1 MSHELSIRMIKL
13 VAMENIPFK
22 IYSAS
27 AGSGKTFTLV
37 KEYLKICLGT
47 KSPKKFIAI
56 LAITFTNK
64 AASEMKER
72 IIKSLKAF
80 SNPTKAEQTERDMM
94 SLLVEETGLT
104 IEELQSRSQLVFE
117 TILHNYSQ
125 FSIGTID
132 KFTHRI
138 IRTFAQ
144 DLDLPANFEVEM
156 EHQLL
161 LKQAVDLL
169 ISKTGEDKKLTQLF
183 VNFIHDK
190 TADDKSWLIE
200 NDFYTIAEEL
210 LKESGQEHCESLKD
224 LSLDDF
230 FKLREEIHKY
240 LNAIDKELSQ
250 IGIGFSTD
258 CSDKGLLA
266 EWFSGGARS
275 GIPKY
280 FEYLKTKN
288 WEKYIPSNA
297 NVKNFE
303 KDTWYAGKAPKEFYT
318 EIDAIQE
325 KFYPLVKR
333 ALEILEEYPK
343 YVHFKLIARNFYSM
357 AVLHEISKELQ
368 QIKEQNNII
377 PIGEFNK
384 KIAQVLQHEEGNFIY
399 ERLGERYANY
409 FIDEFQDTSELQWKN
424 LLPLIENAIADG
436 LKPGSA
442 MIVGDAKQAIY
453 RWRGGEVDQFIDLQQ
468 LAADTSLQGAYR
480 MESLSLENN
489 YRSTAE
495 VVDFN
500 NKLFSSI
507 AHQVEKEEYRNL
519 FKDLSAQQ
527 VKGNGGYVS
536 LEYIEN
542 GEEHDEQQKQK
553 CLQTIEDLI
562 NDEGFNY
569 GDICILTRTKA
580 KGALLVK
587 MLSDENIPVISSES
601 LLIEQSPEVRL
612 LLNFLRFLNEP
623 THPRYRFK
631 LIEFLHENDLI
642 PWSLENANMK
652 LAELCE
658 APEQRFNAFLKEIV
672 LDFNFLHWRSI
683 SLIELCHKIIKS
695 FKLEKTARVYMQFFL
710 DELWVFCNKYSQD
723 LYGFLS
729 YWDERA
735 HKLSIAVPEGI
746 NAVQVMTIHKSKG
759 LEFPVVLF
767 PFANWNATSERD
779 AKSWVE
785 IDEPEL
791 QDLPTSL
798 IPLGKQLESSTSQ
811 LQTIYKEHKSK
822 VLLDNLNM
830 LYVALTRPKTRLY
843 IFTSPKG
850 RGKNLSEFFDT
861 FLKSGG
867 HWEDG
872 KTQYSFGYKVKASLK
887 KKGENKYIQVVQ
899 PVEDISKILRISRQ
913 APKMWEVEN
922 PEKGADKGRKVHE
935 ILSYIKTID
944 DINAALKRA
953 LRKGLIA
960 SSEEVEMRRLLEMT
974 IQNEQVKKYFVE
986 GLKVKNEEEILL
998 KNGEVLRP
1006 DRLVFEGSEVSEV
1019 SILDYK
1025 TGEANPTHQS
1035 QILGYKSH
1043 IEQMGYKVKECV
1055 LVYINEES
1063 IELERV

>member
-1 MSHELSIRMIKL
+1 
-13 VAMENIPFK
+13 MENIPFK

-37 KEYLKICLGT
+37 KEYLKICLST
-47 KSPKKFIAI
+47 KSPKKFIEI

-64 AASEMKER
+64 AAAEMKER
-72 IIKSLKAF
+72 IVKSLKAF
-80 SNPTKAEQTERDMM
+80 SNPDKAEQTERDMM
-94 SLLVEETGLT
+94 KLLAGETGLSL
-104 IEELQSRSQLVFE
+104 EELQNRAQLVFE

-169 ISKTGEDKKLTQLF
+169 ISRTGEDEKLTQLF
-183 VNFIHDK
+183 VNFIQDK

-210 LKESGQEHCESLKD
+210 LKESGQEHCDSLKK

-230 FKLREEIHKY
+230 FKLRKEIHKY
-240 LNAIDKELSQ
+240 FNEIDKELSA
-250 IGIGFSTD
+250 IGLGFKSD
-258 CSDKGLLA
+258 CEGKGLEA
-266 EWFSGGARS
+266 QWIVGGAKS
-275 GIPKY
+275 GLPKY
-280 FEYLKTKN
+280 FEFLRTKQ
-288 WEKYIPSNA
+288 WEKYLPSNA
-297 NVKNFE
+297 NLKNLE
-303 KDTWYAGKAPKEFYT
+303 KDTWYAGKAPKESYS
-318 EIDAIQE
+318 EIDALQE
-325 KFYPLVKR
+325 KFYPLAKR
-333 ALEILEEYPK
+333 ALEILEDYPK

-357 AVLHEISKELQ
+357 AVLHEISKEMQ
-368 QIKEQNNII
+368 HIKEQNNII

-384 KIAQVLQHEEGNFIY
+384 KIAEVLQNEEGNFIY
-399 ERLGERYANY
+399 ERLGERYAHY

-436 LKPGSA
+436 EKPGSA
-442 MIVGDAKQAIY
+442 MLVGDAKQAIY
-453 RWRGGEVDQFIDLQQ
+453 RWRGGEVDQFIDLQH
-468 LAADTSLQGAYR
+468 LAADTSSQGAYN
-480 MESLSLENN
+480 MERLSLENN
-489 YRSTAE
+489 YRSTEE

-507 AHQVEKEEYRNL
+507 AHQVEKEKYRDL
-519 FKDLSAQQ
+519 FKDLNAQQ
-527 VKGNGGYVS
+527 VKGEGGYVS

-542 GEEHDEQQKQK
+542 GAEHDDMQKQA
-553 CLQTIEDLI
+553 CLETIRDLKED
-562 NDEGFNY
+562 GFNY

-580 KGALLVK
+580 KGAVIVK
-587 MLSDENIPVISSES
+587 MLSDENVPVISSES
-601 LLIEQSPEVRL
+601 LLLEQSTEVRF

-623 THPRYRFK
+623 NHPRYRFK
-631 LIEFLHENDLI
+631 LIEFLQEKELC
-642 PWSLENANMK
+642 PWTLENIN
-652 LAELCE
+652 LQLGELCE
-658 APEQRFNAFLKEIV
+658 ASEERFNAFLKEIIE
-672 LDFNFLHWRSI
+672 DFDMLKWRSI
-683 SLIELCHKIIKS
+683 SLIELCHKIIKA
-695 FKLEKTARVYMQFFL
+695 FKLEETARVYMQFFL
-710 DELWVFCNKYSQD
+710 DELWVYSNKYSQD
-723 LYGFLS
+723 LYGFLN
-729 YWDERA
+729 YWNERA
-735 HKLSIAVPEGI
+735 HKLSIAIPEGI

-798 IPLGKQLESSTSQ
+798 IPLGKQLESSTPH
-811 LQTIYKEHKSK
+811 LKTVYKEHKAK

-843 IFTSPKG
+843 IYTSPNG

-861 FLKSGG
+861 FLKSEGD
-867 HWEDG
+867 WEDG
-872 KTQYSFGYKVKASLK
+872 KTQYSFGDKVKASPK
-887 KKGENKYIQVVQ
+887 KRAENKNIQLAQ

-935 ILSYIKTID
+935 ILSYIKTTNDID
-944 DINAALKRA
+944 AALKRA
-953 LRKGLIA
+953 LRQGLIA
-960 SSEEVEMRRLLEMT
+960 NSEEAEMRSLLERT
-974 IQNEQVKKYFVE
+974 LQNPEVKTYFAQ

-1006 DRLVFEGSEVSEV
+1006 DRLVFNGNDV
-1019 SILDYK
+1019 SIIDYK
-1025 TGEANPTHQS
+1025 TGEANATHQE
-1035 QILGYKSH
+1035 QILGYKLH
-1043 IEQMGYKVKECV
+1043 IEQMGYNVKECV
-1055 LVYINEES
+1055 LVYINEAS

>member
-1 MSHELSIRMIKL
+1 
-13 VAMENIPFK
+13 MENIPFK

-37 KEYLKICLGT
+37 KEYLKICLRT
-47 KSPKKFIAI
+47 KSPKKFIEI

-64 AASEMKER
+64 AAAEMKER
-72 IIKSLKAF
+72 IVKSLKAF
-80 SNPTKAEQTERDMM
+80 SNPAKAEQTERDMM
-94 SLLVEETGLT
+94 SLIAIETGLSL
-104 IEELQSRSQLVFE
+104 EELQIRAQLIFE

-169 ISKTGEDKKLTQLF
+169 ISRTGEDEKLTQLF
-183 VNFIHDK
+183 VNFIQDK

-210 LKESGQEHCESLKD
+210 LKESGQEHCESLKN

-230 FKLREEIHKY
+230 FKLRDEIHKY
-240 LNAIDKELSQ
+240 HNEIDKELSA
-250 IGIGFSTD
+250 IGLGFISD
-258 CSDKGLLA
+258 CSDKGLVP
-266 EWFSGGARS
+266 EWFAGGARS
-275 GIPKY
+275 GIPKF
-280 FEYLKTKN
+280 FEYLKSKN
-288 WEKYIPSNA
+288 WEKYLPSNS
-297 NVKNFE
+297 NLKNIE
-303 KDTWYAGKAPKEFYT
+303 KGTWYAGKAPKEAYA
-318 EIDAIQE
+318 EIDALQQ
-325 KFYPLVKR
+325 KFYPLAKR
-333 ALEILEEYPK
+333 ALEILEDYPK

-357 AVLHEISKELQ
+357 AVLHEISKEMQ
-368 QIKEQNNII
+368 HIKEQNNII

-384 KIAQVLQHEEGNFIY
+384 KIAEVLQNEEGNFIY
-399 ERLGERYANY
+399 ERLGERYAHY

-436 LKPGSA
+436 QKPGSA

-453 RWRGGEVDQFIDLQQ
+453 RWRGGEVDQFIDLQL
-468 LAADTSLQGAYR
+468 LAADSPSQGTYKMGA
-480 MESLSLENN
+480 LSLENN

-495 VVDFN
+495 VVNFN

-507 AHQVEKEEYRNL
+507 AHQVEKEKYRDL
-519 FKDLSAQQ
+519 FKDLNAQQ
-527 VKGNGGYVS
+527 VKGDGGYVS

-542 GEEHDEQQKQK
+542 GTEHDEIQKQR
-553 CLQTIEDLI
+553 CLETIHELKE
-562 NDEGFNY
+562 EGFNY
-569 GDICILTRTKA
+569 GDISILTRTKA
-580 KGALLVK
+580 KGALIVK
-587 MLSDENIPVISSES
+587 MLSDENVPVISSES
-601 LLIEQSPEVRL
+601 LLLEQSTEVRF

-623 THPRYRFK
+623 NHPRYRFK
-631 LIEFLHENDLI
+631 LIEFLQEKELC
-642 PWSLENANMK
+642 PWTLENSN
-652 LAELCE
+652 LQLGELCE
-658 APEQRFNAFLKEIV
+658 ASEERFNQFLSEIIE
-672 LDFNFLHWRSI
+672 DFDMLKWRSI
-683 SLIELCHKIIKS
+683 SLIELCHKIIKA
-695 FKLEKTARVYMQFFL
+695 FKLEETACVYMQFFL
-710 DELWVFCNKYSQD
+710 DELWVYSNKYSQD
-723 LYGFLS
+723 LYGFLN
-729 YWDERA
+729 YWNERA
-735 HKLSIAVPEGI
+735 HKLSIAIPEGI

-798 IPLGKQLESSTSQ
+798 IPLGKQLESSTLY
-811 LQTIYKEHKSK
+811 LQGVYKEHKAK

-843 IFTSPKG
+843 IYTSPKG

-861 FLKSGG
+861 FLQSEDD
-867 HWEDG
+867 WEDG
-872 KTQYSFGYKVKASLK
+872 KTQYSFGEKVKASPK
-887 KKGENKYIQVVQ
+887 KRAENKHIQLAQ
-899 PVEDISKILRISRQ
+899 PVEDISKVLRISRQ

-935 ILSYIKTID
+935 ILSYIKTTED
-944 DINAALKRA
+944 LNAALKRA
-953 LRKGLIA
+953 LRQGLIA
-960 SSEEVEMRRLLEMT
+960 NSEEAEMRSLLQMT
-974 IQNEQVKKYFVE
+974 LQNKEVQAYFAH

-998 KNGEVLRP
+998 KNGAVLRP
-1006 DRLVFEGSEVSEV
+1006 DRLVFNGNEL
-1019 SILDYK
+1019 SIIDYK
-1025 TGEANPTHQS
+1025 TGEANATHQE
-1035 QILGYKSH
+1035 QILGYKLH
-1043 IEQMGYKVKECV
+1043 IEQMGYDVKECV
-1055 LVYINEES
+1055 LIYINEES
-1063 IELERV
+1063 VELERV